1 MTEKE
6 NREAREFRKLVVHHQ
21 RLLYAIAL
29 SGAGRDRADEIVQTT
44 WERALGKIHL
54 LRDPGKVTPWLCRIC
69 RNVMIDAA
77 RKEGREESW
86 NEALDAGGEDREW
99 SCREYEGQVRL
110 ALQLLPEAQRRVVTL
125 RFYAGLSY
133 REIALVCGVGP
144 ETVKSRLF
152 EAKKKLKTHL
162 SSLAEGLEVSQKQL
176 KLMEDHVMN
185 EYEKAV
191 LGAAVFCRLSLYI
204 QTKVTG
210 CVREGRELT
219 DEILT
224 EIGKI
229 REGARFVQEFHKRI
243 LLPELAALLGSCDR
257 YTESRLVRE
266 LEETDPATA
275 AMVKENTFVFDDLVL
290 LSRKTREA
298 LYRRVGPD
306 LLKTALVLA
315 GSDVKRF
322 LIDDFP
328 EEERPGWYRGIGESG
343 ADIEEVRRAQEEV
356 AAALREMDK
365 RGEVEIVGLPPNW
378 GSASPV

>member
-1 MTEKE
+1 MIDRDD
-6 NREAREFRKLVVHHQ
+6 REAREFRKLVVHHQ

-44 WERALGKIHL
+44 WERALARIHL
-54 LRDPGKVTPWLCRIC
+54 LKDPGKVTPWLCRIC

-77 RKEGREESW
+77 RKEVREEPW
-86 NEALDAGGEDREW
+86 DENLGAGWEDRQW
-99 SCREYEGQVRL
+99 SCGEYEGLTRL
-110 ALQLLPEAQRRVVTL
+110 ALQLLPEPQRRVVSL

-133 REIALVCGVGP
+133 REIALVCGVET

-176 KLMEDHVMN
+176 KLMEEHVMN

-191 LGAAVFCRLSLYI
+191 LGAAVFCRLSLDI
-204 QTKVTG
+204 QVKVTG

-257 YTESRLVRE
+257 YTESRLVKE
-266 LEETDPATA
+266 LEETDPASA
-275 AMVKENTFVFDDLVL
+275 AMVKENTFVFEDLVL
-290 LSRKTREA
+290 LSRKTREV
-298 LYRRVGPD
+298 LYRRVSPER
-306 LLKTALVLA
+306 LKTAMVLA

-322 LIDDFP
+322 LIEEFP
-328 EEERPGWYRGIGESG
+328 EAERPGWYRGIGESG
-343 ADIEEVRRAQEEV
+343 ADMEEVLRAQGEI
-356 AAALREMDK
+356 ASALRDMNQ
-365 RGEVEIVGLPPNW
+365 RGEVEIVGLPPGW
-378 GSASPV
+378 